1 MNCKALIGFQAN
13 AFTTGNTEEHRGSFC
28 ETLCPL
34 WFNLLSATLIAYGS
48 GIRQDR
54 PQLC

>member
-13 AFTTGNTEEHRGSFC
+13 AFTTGNTEEHRGSLC